1 MHLRMLGKYKV
12 SRKRPRGK
20 EKKEIRVQDKVEM
33 KHFVD
38 STLSKAMLNELF
50 LQISYVRT
58 SPRLSVKTYD
68 RNIVP
73 IFTGKCVQR
82 APSMLSRCMAL
93 LLCYEFVLNV
103 TFEPNLIF
111 FLQFPFF

>member
-1 MHLRMLGKYKV
+1 MDIRPFNLNALPMLPYFSTRSYILNASTYGKYKV

-50 LQISYVRT
+50 LQIST
-58 SPRLSVKTYD
+58 
-68 RNIVP
+68 
-73 IFTGKCVQR
+73 
-82 APSMLSRCMAL
+82 
-93 LLCYEFVLNV
+93 FVYHLAS
-103 TFEPNLIF
+103 L
-111 FLQFPFF
+111 

>member
-50 LQISYVRT
+50 LQISTFVYH
-58 SPRLSVKTYD
+58 LASVKTYD

-73 IFTGKCVQR
+73 IFTGNSKMCTKNILY
-82 APSMLSRCMAL
+82 AFKM
-93 LLCYEFVLNV
+93 
-103 TFEPNLIF
+103 
-111 FLQFPFF
+111 